1 MSATET
7 AIVNIGLI
15 LGYILLGACILVTLA
30 SPVWYIIKHPEK
42 AKDTLIGVGFILG
55 VVLLGYLISGSE
67 VSALYGKFNVDAGLS
82 KFIGGALIS
91 MYIFGFIAIV
101 TILYSEVRGL
111 FK

>member
-7 AIVNIGLI
+7 AIVNTSLI

-42 AKDTLIGVGFILG
+42 AKDTLIGIGFIVAVALI
-55 VVLLGYLISGSE
+55 GYLISGNE
-67 VSALYGKFNVDAGLS
+67 VTALHEKFNVDAGMS

-91 MYIFGFIAIV
+91 MYIFGLIAIV